1 MRSKTSATLM
11 LVLTFGLG
19 VVAGAVSNHLYET
32 RFKPAGPRPGARSA
46 PPDIAEELGQGLNLN
61 ADQKNKLKEIIQ
73 QSRERYRTMSQQFRP
88 QYDAVR
94 DETRQQIRQILT
106 EEQKARFEKI
116 INEMDERHKGRERRP
131 GPGSGP
137 GR

>member
-19 VVAGAVSNHLYET
+19 VVAGVVSKHLYET
-32 RFKPAGPRPGARSA
+32 RFKAAGSRPGARSA

-61 ADQKNKLKEIIQ
+61 ADQKNKLKEIIH
-73 QSRERYRTMSQQFRP
+73 QSRERYRAMSQQFRP

-131 GPGSGP
+131 GPGP